1 MTVAE
6 HAAPAALIRRGTMAD
21 AQTLAAMITA
31 LVAEF
36 SGAPPERLPE
46 ADAGV
51 LACTRRM
58 LQLRGAF
65 WALVAE
71 RDGRPVGVLMIHERA
86 ALRAADVYGKLTE
99 LYVAPEARGRG
110 IGGRLIAEA
119 ATLGRE
125 RGWTRLEVGRPT
137 TVDSAKAHA
146 VFRRNG
152 FVESDERLR
161 LAL

>member
-1 MTVAE
+1 MTMAE
-6 HAAPAALIRRGTMAD
+6 HAVPAVAIRRAD
-21 AQTLAAMITA
+21 MSDARRLAAMITG

-36 SGAPPERLPE
+36 SGTPPARPP
-46 ADAGV
+46 DPDDGV

-58 LQLRGAF
+58 LALRGAF
-65 WALVAE
+65 WALIAE
-71 RDGRPVGVLMIHERA
+71 ERGEAVGALMIQERA
-86 ALRAADVYGKLTE
+86 SVRAGDVYGKLTE
-99 LYVAPEARGRG
+99 LYIAPHRRSRG
-110 IGGRLIAEA
+110 IGSRLIAEA
-119 ATLGRE
+119 AALGRE

-161 LAL
+161 LFL